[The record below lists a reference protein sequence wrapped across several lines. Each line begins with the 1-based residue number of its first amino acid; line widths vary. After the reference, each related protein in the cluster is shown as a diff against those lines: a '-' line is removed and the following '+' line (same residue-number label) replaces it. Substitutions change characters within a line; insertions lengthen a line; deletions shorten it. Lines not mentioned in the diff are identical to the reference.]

1 MDATVVL
8 QTAYIY
14 LFPPAPIVHEGL
26 STTVATTPATIS
38 FHTTT
43 PEIYQE
49 WYEYVAVEQPAYIS
63 IAARPA
69 HTEIYSLRTPR
80 IERRLQHSSW
90 QARLGAKLDPI
101 KRKVLDNQILLTSHP
116 TDMLRVRTKRDER
129 THDVISRTVVSSEVL
144 PVVLPIMKDV
154 PLRRLQHKDGL
165 TTLSMSVMEHQEK
178 EPFEAF
184 CPLAG
189 MLERDDLLFRILKDP
204 YTDSPYF
211 MVLQV
216 KDELGTL
223 AYSSLLY
230 VKYKLSFYDEQL
242 PRSILDKL
250 EEFAFKREELT
261 W

>member
-14 LFPPAPIVHEGL
+14 LSPPAPIVHEGL
-26 STTVATTPATIS
+26 SISVDTTPARAIL
-38 FHTTT
+38 HGTT
-43 PEIYQE
+43 PYIYQE
-49 WYEYVAVEQPAYIS
+49 WYEHVILTASLS
-63 IAARPA
+63 IPIIARPVFP
-69 HTEIYSLRTPR
+69 EIYSLRVPR
-80 IERRLQHSSW
+80 TERRLQHSSW

-116 TDMLRVRTKRDER
+116 TDMIRIRTKRDER
-129 THDVISRTVVSSEVL
+129 SHDVISRTIISSEVL
-144 PVVLPIMKDV
+144 PIVLPVMKDI

-165 TTLSMSVMEHQEK
+165 TTLSMSMMEHQEK
-178 EPFEAF
+178 NPFEAF

-189 MLERDDLLFRILKDP
+189 MLERDDLLFRIIKDP

-230 VKYKLSFYDEQL
+230 VRYKLSFYDEPL
-242 PRSILDKL
+242 PQNVLDKL
-250 EEFAFKREELT
+250 QEFALKREKLT

>member
-1 MDATVVL
+1 MDVTVAL

-14 LFPPAPIVHEGL
+14 LSPPAPIVHEGL
-26 STTVATTPATIS
+26 SISVATTPAAIA
-38 FHTTT
+38 FHTTA
-43 PEIYQE
+43 PNIHQE
-49 WYEYVAVEQPAYIS
+49 WYEYVTVEQPAHIS

-69 HTEIYSLRTPR
+69 HVEIYSLRIPR
-80 IERRLQHSSW
+80 TERRLQHSSW

-101 KRKVLDNQILLTSHP
+101 KRKILDNQILLTSHP
-116 TDMLRVRTKRDER
+116 TDMLRIRTKRDER
-129 THDVISRTVVSSEVL
+129 THDVLSRTIISSEVL

-154 PLRRLQHKDGL
+154 PLRRLQHEDGL

-178 EPFEAF
+178 NPFEAF

-230 VKYKLSFYDEQL
+230 VKYKLSFYDEPL
-242 PRSILDKL
+242 PGSVLDTL
-250 EEFAFKREELT
+250 AEFAAKREELT